1 MRSPS
6 SLGAQGNRAPKPRS
20 ARAPF
25 GQSETNRERFER
37 TQQEAYE
44 SSHASPHPSARPRP
58 EYALPP
64 KRDFAKK
71 LPAIIAVAAI
81 LIACAGIFAWK
92 SAPIT
97 LTVNGQQIEL
107 NCDATVQDAFEAAG
121 SPALAGNLLDI
132 DGEMLQES
140 GGCAY
145 AATLDGE
152 TLADVDAAA
161 TPLAG
166 HKTLDFSNGADVQE
180 PSTVAENQPI
190 AHEVVDEG
198 NGTFHIVK
206 QVGHDG
212 LGTVKTGDISG
223 KQQVIEV
230 TEEPVDTIYSRCY
243 ADVGDEKVIALTFD
257 DGPWNG
263 TGELLDVLAENDAKA
278 TFFVVGNRV
287 ENGGAETVQRE
298 AAEGHQVAT
307 HTYDHAAGSGQS
319 VNLSYMTKEEQREE
333 ISKGFQAIE
342 DATGQ
347 TPSFVMRAPGGNFPT
362 EVWANVEDLIVA
374 DIRWDIDTHDW
385 EKPGANAIEKQLLS
399 ATPGD
404 VVLMHDGGGDR
415 SQTIEALK
423 NGLPKLKA
431 AGWKFVTIDE
441 LLQYPTK

>member
-1 MRSPS
+1 MP
-6 SLGAQGNRAPKPRS
+6 L
-20 ARAPF
+20 
-25 GQSETNRERFER
+25 T
-37 TQQEAYE
+37 
-44 SSHASPHPSARPRP
+44 
-58 EYALPP
+58 
-64 KRDFAKK
+64 
-71 LPAIIAVAAI
+71 V
-81 LIACAGIFAWK
+81 
-92 SAPIT
+92 
-97 LTVNGQQIEL
+97 TVNGQQIEFGH
-107 NCDATVQDAFEAAG
+107 DATVQDAFEAAG
-121 SPALAGNLLDI
+121 SPAQAGDLLDI
-132 DGEMLQES
+132 DGELLQES
-140 GGCAY
+140 AGSPY
-145 AATLDGE
+145 TATLDGE
-152 TLADVDAAA
+152 ALAEADAAA

-166 HKTLDFSNGADVQE
+166 HKTLDFSDGADTQE
-180 PSTVAENQPI
+180 PSSVAENQPI
-190 AHEVVDEG
+190 AHGVVDEG

-206 QVGHDG
+206 QAGHDG
-212 LGTVKTGDISG
+212 SGTIKTGSISG

-230 TEEPVDTIYSRCY
+230 TEEPVDTIFSRCY

-263 TGELLDVLAENDAKA
+263 TGELLDVLAEYDVKA

-298 AAEGHQVAT
+298 IAEGHQVAT

-385 EKPGANAIEKQLLS
+385 EQPGSNAIEKQLLS

-415 SQTIEALK
+415 SQTIEALR